1 VNLAYKRSK
10 GLQGSADVRSL
21 HLLERVAN
29 SPSVLSLALIAA
41 LFAFDRPLGGDQLS
55 FVCVIL

>member
-1 VNLAYKRSK
+1 
-10 GLQGSADVRSL
+10 L

-29 SPSVLSLALIAA
+29 SPPVLSLALIAA